1 MNLSAPECG
10 GEPAGRPTPVSL
22 SMTRQFLKMPKPH
35 SPRADFRQRQKQ
47 RMDGAATLG
56 AKFLELKSLTAEA
69 EFYAEDDADRIG
81 GIKYVINVEHAS
93 SVVCL
98 DCPNRECVC
107 GDFDLTEVLTAA
119 VVGHRTSV
127 VGAMR
132 CRGWR
137 DQGAIDKIKCGV
149 ILRYRL
155 RLGY

>member
-1 MNLSAPECG
+1 
-10 GEPAGRPTPVSL
+10 
-22 SMTRQFLKMPKPH
+22 MTRQFLKMPKPQ

-47 RMDGAATLG
+47 RIDSAATLG

-69 EFYAEDDADRIG
+69 EFFAEGDSARIG
-81 GIKYVINVEHAS
+81 CIKYVMNVTRAS
-93 SVVCL
+93 SVICL

-132 CRGWR
+132 CPGWR
-137 DQGAIDKIKCGV
+137 DHGAIDKVKCGIV
-149 ILRYRL
+149 LHYRL
-155 RLGY
+155 RLAY